1 MARPAVITE
10 EMENFAKKIVKEA
23 NTARELRVGLSILIP
38 KICDITYS
46 ETAKLLG
53 IGVATVVRIHQNI
66 SNQAAGNA
74 TPKGSWGGRR
84 RQTLSLHEETQ
95 FLAEWIENAE
105 QGGVLVVPPIHA
117 ALEQRLGRAVAAST
131 VYRMLARHG
140 WRKIE
145 PDTCHPKQDIDAQ
158 EEFKKTPRDTG
169 TSSQAKYPES
179 AFALDVSG

>member
-38 KICDITYS
+38 KTCDITYS
-46 ETAKLLG
+46 ETAKRLG

-66 SNQAAGNA
+66 SNQAAGKA

-95 FLAEWIENAE
+95 FLAEWIEKAE

-158 EEFKKTPRDTG
+158 EEFKKN
-169 TSSQAKYPES
+169 SQRHWHKQPS
-179 AFALDVSG
+179 KIS